1 MSAGPVA
8 GWLASGERTDGNFA
22 RSCLRPSMPSWT
34 RSRLRPPKRLRSL
47 QRKAWISAESCN
59 LNAPMTARGES
70 AGNPCQ
76 HVALQTISVSFPR
89 ADPKLA
95 RSAGGRCGG
104 GGYSFLWRL
113 LSSPCCHPHRADHP
127 RAGRTLPEV
136 WSKWAP
142 ASVGASRPRQPF
154 VLSAAVG

>member
-1 MSAGPVA
+1 
-8 GWLASGERTDGNFA
+8 
-22 RSCLRPSMPSWT
+22 MPSWT
-34 RSRLRPPKRLRSL
+34 RSRLRPPKRPRSL

-104 GGYSFLWRL
+104 GADTRSYGAYCLALAVILTGPIIRALVVLFPKSGPNGLQRLLALLALVSL
-113 LSSPCCHPHRADHP
+113 LSSP
-127 RAGRTLPEV
+127 
-136 WSKWAP
+136 
-142 ASVGASRPRQPF
+142 QP
-154 VLSAAVG
+154 SAEGVIRFEERRR